1 MKLLLIPLLCLT
13 LLTTDDDAA
22 KRRSALDLQPESTIV
37 LQVAD
42 LDASLAWYRRVL
54 GFEKKF
60 VLETMRFGE
69 VTTSVPGLAIGFAQ
83 MEEPKASIGAVGI
96 GVKDMRTALAGLA
109 AEEVEP
115 YETQDIPDVVKLAWF
130 KDPDGNTLFFHESL
144 ME

>member
-1 MKLLLIPLLCLT
+1 M
-13 LLTTDDDAA
+13 
-22 KRRSALDLQPESTIV
+22 
-37 LQVAD
+37 
-42 LDASLAWYRRVL
+42 DASLAWYRRVL
-54 GFEKKF
+54 GFEKKL

-69 VTTSVPGLAIGFAQ
+69 VATSVPGLA
-83 MEEPKASIGAVGI
+83 VGI
-96 GVKDMRTALAGLA
+96 GVRDVRTALAGLA